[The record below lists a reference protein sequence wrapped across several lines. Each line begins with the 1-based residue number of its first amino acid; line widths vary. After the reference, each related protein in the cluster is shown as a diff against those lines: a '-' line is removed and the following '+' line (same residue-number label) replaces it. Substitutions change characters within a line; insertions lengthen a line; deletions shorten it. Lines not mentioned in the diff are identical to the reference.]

1 MPLNQNTVDNAKNL
15 MKKTNEKSGALFQGC
30 IFGNAFTEDE
40 EFIGVGEG
48 RRGEEVSNDM
58 YWRWASMSKICGL
71 AFLGI
76 ALEEELVSLDD
87 PVSKYIPEFSN
98 INSYISNAIP
108 VPGQV
113 DKYGTPVFEMV
124 TTTEEGLGD
133 KITIRHLVTMKSGLG
148 YAFWGLGATRNL
160 LNAFASVPSGQR
172 MISYIQ
178 YWDKLYNTGNTLS
191 DEVVAYY
198 YKNPTSIT
206 ELILERTKHPLLCY
220 PGTDTIYG
228 IDPTIY
234 CAAIGRSI
242 QSKGWDIT
250 PAQYC
255 KWKLF
260 LPLGMDSTWLWTG
273 ALNPPNDVLEKLT
286 DAYFVRQS
294 DIDGQKGPNVELN
307 KTYRCLDADAQGDGF
322 AYILLNI
329 NLINQKEPPMEDYL
343 TCGLDGSC
351 VGKLSD
357 FAKILKLFIN
367 NGKYKTI
374 DENGNEV
381 MVELLKE
388 QTVKF
393 LLSSKVFSPEMWSF
407 GPNSYSINSSYETWA
422 GGMAKVNDLQS
433 PGIPF
438 GFGANVYT
446 WGGYYGNTFIF
457 DTDTGNYIISGTQS
471 PNSSWQLT
479 TLPDGKQPT
488 AGFQVDAVKLYQ
500 ILTSNFNGDY

>member
-1 MPLNQNTVDNAKNL
+1 MPLTQNAIDNAKNL
-15 MKKTNEKSGALFQGC
+15 MKQTNEKSGALFQGC
-30 IFGNAFTEDE
+30 IFGNAFTEEE

-48 RRGEEVSNDM
+48 RRGEEVSDDM

-71 AFLGI
+71 AFLGL
-76 ALEEELVSLDD
+76 ALEEGLINLDD
-87 PVSKYIPEFSN
+87 PVSKYISEFSN

-108 VPGQV
+108 VPGKV

-124 TTTEEGLGD
+124 TTTEEGLGN
-133 KITIRHLVTMKSGLG
+133 KITIRHLVTMQSGLG
-148 YAFWGLGATRNL
+148 FTFWGLGSTRNL

-191 DEVVAYY
+191 DVATTYY
-198 YKNPTSIT
+198 YKNPASIT

-228 IDPTIY
+228 NDPTIY

-242 QSKGWDIT
+242 QSKGWTCT

-255 KWKLF
+255 QWKIF
-260 LPLGMDSTWLWTG
+260 LPLGMDSTWLRAG
-273 ALNPPNDVLEKLT
+273 GLNPPNDVLEKIT

-294 DIDGQKGPNVELN
+294 GIDGQQGQNVQLN

-322 AYILLNI
+322 AFQLLNL
-329 NLINQKEPPMEDYL
+329 NLISQKQPPISDPL
-343 TCGLDGSC
+343 TGGLSGDG

-357 FAKILKLFIN
+357 LAKLLKLFIN
-367 NGKYKTI
+367 QGKYKTV
-374 DENGNEV
+374 DENGNE
-381 MVELLKE
+381 MLVELLKE

-393 LLSSKVFSPEMWSF
+393 LLSSKVLSPTLWAF
-407 GPNSYSINSSYETWA
+407 GLNADNLISPYEIWT

-446 WGGYYGNTFIF
+446 WNGYFGTTFIF
-457 DTDTGNYIISGTQS
+457 DTDTGNYIISGTQVS
-471 PNSSWQLT
+471 KASWQLT
-479 TLPDGKQPT
+479 TLPDGKPPT
-488 AGFQVDAVKLYQ
+488 LGFQVDAIKLFQ
-500 ILTSNFNGDY
+500 ILTSNFNGNY